1 MTTII
6 NVQSFNHL
14 GDNIINFI
22 FFYQIKEYIESNN
35 IIIHY
40 RCHEQYHQ
48 NLSEM
53 NCSKNIIILPWE
65 DIGYVLWQRTVY
77 EICKPGFS
85 IEHILSCFSIEHI
98 LCLMFN
104 VFLQNHNIPVQVEK
118 FEYKDDDLLKRYY
131 NLDDKY
137 KNIDI
142 LIINSTPLSGQIN
155 YVRNEWNQFIINLS
169 KKYKIVTSETVNED
183 ILSAQHLS
191 VKDVAAIG
199 TNVKNII
206 AIHTGPSIPL
216 HNTDILNN
224 VENIYMFNDY
234 SIFSTR
240 KIKKTQHIS
249 ELSFLLDA

>member
-40 RCHEQYHQ
+40 RCHAQYHK
-48 NLSEM
+48 NLLEM

-65 DIGYVLWQRTVY
+65 NIGYVLWQRTVY
-77 EICKPGFS
+77 EICKPGFT
-85 IEHILSCFSIEHI
+85 IEDI

-104 VFLQNHNIPVQVEK
+104 VFLQNHNIPIHVEK
-118 FEYKDDDLLKRYY
+118 FEYNDDDLLKRYH

-137 KNIDI
+137 KNVDI
-142 LIINSTPLSGQIN
+142 LIINSTPLSGQLN
-155 YVRNEWNQFIINLS
+155 YDRNEWNQFIINLS

-183 ILSAQHLS
+183 ILSGQHLS
-191 VKDVAAIG
+191 VKDVAAIA
-199 TNVKNII
+199 THVKNII

-234 SIFSTR
+234 SNFSTR
-240 KIKKTQHIS
+240 KIKKTRHIS

>member
-6 NVQSFNHL
+6 NVQSYNHL

-35 IIIHY
+35 IIILY
-40 RCHEQYHQ
+40 RCHQQYHR
-48 NLSEM
+48 NLSEL

-65 DIGYVLWQRTVY
+65 NIGYILWQRTVY

-85 IEHILSCFSIEHI
+85 IEDI

-104 VFLQNHNIPVQVEK
+104 VFLINHNIPIQVDK
-118 FEYKDDDLLKRYY
+118 FEYKDDDLFKRFDK
-131 NLDDKY
+131 LDDKY

-142 LIINSTPLSGQIN
+142 LIINSTPLSGQLK
-155 YVRNEWNQFIINLS
+155 YDKNEWNEFIINLS
-169 KKYKIVTSETVNED
+169 KKYKIVTSETVNEN

-191 VKDVAAIG
+191 VKDVAAIA

-216 HNTDILNN
+216 HNTDILNK

-234 SIFSTR
+234 SNFSTR
-240 KIKKTQHIS
+240 KIKKTTHIQ
-249 ELSFLLDA
+249 ELLFLLND